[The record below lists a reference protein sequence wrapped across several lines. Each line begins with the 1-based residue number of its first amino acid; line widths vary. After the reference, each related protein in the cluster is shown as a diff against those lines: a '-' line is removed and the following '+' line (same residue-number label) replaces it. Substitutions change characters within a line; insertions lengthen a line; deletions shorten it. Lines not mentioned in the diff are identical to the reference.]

1 MAAIQSG
8 RRLRDLSGRVVMNG
22 DPEAAEPA
30 DAGTIQT
37 VHPDGIPIRLDPV
50 TNYHSIHSAPVANSR
65 LRPDDGS
72 RCQPT
77 GSPWPSQAFIED
89 TNSDETR
96 KSGAVRV

>member
-8 RRLRDLSGRVVMNG
+8 RRLRDLSGRVVMNV

-50 TNYHSIHSAPVANSR
+50 TNYHSIHSAPVAKSR
-65 LRPDDGS
+65 LRPDDGW

-77 GSPWPSQAFIED
+77 GRSE
-89 TNSDETR
+89 ER
-96 KSGAVRV
+96 RVGKERVSTCRYRGRP